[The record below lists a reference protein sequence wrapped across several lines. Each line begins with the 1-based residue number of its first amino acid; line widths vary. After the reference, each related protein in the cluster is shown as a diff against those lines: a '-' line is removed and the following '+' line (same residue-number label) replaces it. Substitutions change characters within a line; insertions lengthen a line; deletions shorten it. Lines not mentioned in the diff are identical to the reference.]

1 MGFVKT
7 QEEILKNYMDKFVF
21 YDAEA
26 LTIFFETEPEIVKN
40 LLPAPLKPAA
50 TPMGIAFAANYPET
64 NFGVSYM
71 ESAIFL
77 TADYEGE
84 QGIYCLS
91 MPVDNDI
98 ALIGG
103 REIFGFP
110 KKMASIHLGREGDE
124 AWGWTERHGI
134 RFFEAKASLSGNFN
148 DSGAQSLI
156 IENMKD
162 SPDMI
167 CYNFKFFSNPERTG
181 FDYKPRL
188 VRDRVTQ
195 DKKLMHLGDAE
206 LILRPSHHDPWHQ
219 VKVKKVYGATYTVS
233 TNTMLPGSVLTEVE
247 EDEFMPYA
255 FMKMDEVA

>member
-21 YDAEA
+21 YEAEV

-40 LLPAPLKPAA
+40 LLPSPLQPAA
-50 TPMGIAFAANYPET
+50 IPMGIAFAANYPET

-71 ESAIFL
+71 ESALFL

-110 KKMASIHLGREGDE
+110 KKMATIHLGRQGDE
-124 AWGWTERHGI
+124 VWGWTERHGI

-148 DSGAQSLI
+148 DVGAQTLI
-156 IENMKD
+156 IENMKAN
-162 SPDMI
+162 PDMI
-167 CYNFKFFSNPERTG
+167 CYNFKFFPNPERTG
-181 FDYKPRL
+181 FDYNPRL
-188 VRDRVTQ
+188 VRDRVTREE
-195 DKKLMHLGDAE
+195 KLMQLGEAE
-206 LILRPSHHDPWHQ
+206 LILRPSQHDPWHQ
-219 VKVKKVYGATYTVS
+219 VKVEKVYGATYTVS
-233 TNTMLPGSVLTEVE
+233 TNTMLPGNVLTEVE
-247 EDEFMPYA
+247 QNEFMPYA